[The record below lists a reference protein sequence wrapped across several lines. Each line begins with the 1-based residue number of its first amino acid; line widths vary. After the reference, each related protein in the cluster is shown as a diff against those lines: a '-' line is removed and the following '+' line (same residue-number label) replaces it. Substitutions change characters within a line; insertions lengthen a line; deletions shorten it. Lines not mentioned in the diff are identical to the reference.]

1 MIGIV
6 APVIALEISAEVK
19 VGGLSTLCFHPGGQ
33 GADIARAVGEMGE
46 ESTLVAFA
54 GGETGTVFRSLLDA
68 YHINHQLVPIA
79 APAVAVLKLTADY
92 RERELFQLPSPR
104 VSRHESDDLFSA
116 ASLMAM
122 DSKVVVFSGVA
133 VEGMPEDFFLTLV
146 RHANYHRAKTV
157 IDLDPDLML
166 PVLAAHPT
174 VVKPNVD
181 QLRGLFQLGES
192 PSASELLDVAQEL
205 HRRGAENVV
214 LSLGSLGALAVGDGF
229 ALRLTGPKVE
239 AMVERGAGDCMVAA
253 LAVGLARDL
262 PFEEAVKLG
271 VAAGCAK
278 VLRHGLGTC
287 RRDIT
292 RRLLSKVKV
301 QTIV

>member
-1 MIGIV
+1 MIGVV
-6 APVIALEISAEVK
+6 APVVALEISAEVK

-33 GADIARAVGEMGE
+33 GADIARAIGEMGE

-54 GGETGTVFRSLLDA
+54 GGETGIVFRSLLDA
-68 YHINHQLVPIA
+68 YHISHQLIPVASPT
-79 APAVAVLKLTADY
+79 VAVLKLTADY
-92 RERELFQLPSPR
+92 RERQTFQLPSPR

-122 DSKVVVFSGVA
+122 DSKVMVCSGIA
-133 VEGMPEDFFLTLV
+133 VEGMPGDFFLTLV
-146 RHANYHRAKTV
+146 RHANYHGAKTV
-157 IDLDPDLML
+157 IDLDPALML
-166 PVLAAHPT
+166 PVLEAHPT
-174 VVKPNVD
+174 VIKPNVD
-181 QLRGLFQLGES
+181 QLREMLQLGDNPSES
-192 PSASELLDVAQEL
+192 DLLDVAKEL
-205 HRRGAENVV
+205 HQRGAENVV
-214 LSLGSLGALAVGDGF
+214 LSLGPLGALAVGDGF
-229 ALRLTGPKVE
+229 ALRITAPKVE

-262 PFEEAVKLG
+262 PFEEAVRLG

-292 RRLLSKVKV
+292 RRLLNKVEV
-301 QTIV
+301 HSI